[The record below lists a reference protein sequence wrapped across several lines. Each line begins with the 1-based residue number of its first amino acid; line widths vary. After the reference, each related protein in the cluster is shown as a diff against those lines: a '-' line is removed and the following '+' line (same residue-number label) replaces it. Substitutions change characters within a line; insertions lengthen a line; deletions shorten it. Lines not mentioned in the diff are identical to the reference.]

1 MFTVIYS
8 FQLKPKQDKI
18 FIKAWSDLTKL
29 ILEYEGSLGSRLHL
43 ESDGKYIA
51 YAQWPSKKKWENFG
65 TNLPEKA
72 KEISKAMHDAC
83 IQMDTIHQL
92 KVIEDLLKR

>member
-8 FQLKPKQDKI
+8 FQVKPKQDKI

-51 YAQWPSKKKWENFG
+51 YAQWPSKKNGKILAPIYLKKLRKLAKQCMMLVFRW
-65 TNLPEKA
+65 TPSINLR
-72 KEISKAMHDAC
+72 
-83 IQMDTIHQL
+83 
-92 KVIEDLLKR
+92 LLRIF